1 MTKFSE
7 ITSLLTDPVN
17 SKLHVFG
24 MSETKLKEHKLNEVF
39 KIPGYQ
45 LPFRKD
51 NKTNG
56 GGGIIVYVRD
66 GILAKRR
73 KDLETNDISCLWIEI
88 CPKIGKS
95 FLVGNMYRPPDSRI
109 EFNDR
114 FEEFIDVVS
123 NQNKEFIL
131 LGDFNR
137 NLLNPEIDR
146 DWGNFTSS
154 LGLTQLISEPTRVTH
169 ESQTLIDHIY
179 TNNEETINSVY
190 VEKNVHK

>member
-1 MTKFSE
+1 MLNNGGHFDFFFDSVLRPFQDYFSSYGTGQSVGDCSRPIVKVLKMTKFSE
-7 ITSLLTDPVN
+7 IKSLLTDPVN

-39 KIPGYQ
+39 KIPGFQ

-73 KDLETNDISCLWIEI
+73 KDLETNDISCLWIEL

-114 FEEFIDVVS
+114 FEEFIDIVS

-131 LGDFNR
+131 YIR
-137 NLLNPEIDR
+137 
-146 DWGNFTSS
+146 
-154 LGLTQLISEPTRVTH
+154 
-169 ESQTLIDHIY
+169 
-179 TNNEETINSVY
+179 
-190 VEKNVHK
+190 